1 MPRHVVH
8 YLRKERRKRALSQAD
23 ICALLDAPWKS
34 KVSRYERQ
42 QKLPPLETA
51 LAFEVILK
59 KPISEIFGGAYA
71 KTLRDVRRR
80 ARQLL
85 IADDHVPPTRRF
97 RRRRSLEQIA
107 A

>member
-23 ICALLDAPWKS
+23 ICALLDARWKS

-51 LAFEVILK
+51 LAFEAILK
-59 KPISEIFGGAYA
+59 KPVSEIFGGAYA
-71 KTLRDVRRR
+71 KALKDVRRR
-80 ARQLL
+80 ARHLL
-85 IADDHVPPTRRF
+85 IADDHVPPTRRL
-97 RRRRSLEQIA
+97 RRRRSLEEIA

>member
-1 MPRHVVH
+1 MPRQVVH

-51 LAFEVILK
+51 LAFEAILR
-59 KPISEIFGGAYA
+59 KPIAEIFGGAYE
-71 KTLRDVRRR
+71 KTLKDVRRR
-80 ARQLL
+80 ARHLL
-85 IADDHVPPTRRF
+85 ISADDVPATRRL
-97 RRRRSLEQIA
+97 RRKRSLEQIA